1 MASNTPF
8 KPKQDKEYNIDKD
21 TVNAIIK
28 KRFNTEKKPT
38 KFTLKSFT
46 ELGPELNPFL
56 LIPGIKE
63 KIEKYKENPSEENY
77 IDFFADLDKAGASG
91 LQKLGYAIGDL
102 VTAGIDLTVGRIG
115 DTNLPTVKS
124 IPAVTRSPIA

>member
-8 KPKQDKEYNIDKD
+8 KPKQDREYNVNQD
-21 TVNAIIK
+21 TVDAIIK
-28 KRFNTEKKPT
+28 KRFNTERKPV
-38 KFTLKSFT
+38 KFTLKGFT

-63 KIEKYKENPSEENY
+63 KIEKYKEDPSEKNY
-77 IDFFADLDKAGASG
+77 IDFFEDIDKAGASG

-102 VTAGIDLTVGRIG
+102 ATAGLDLTLGRIG
-115 DTNLPTVKS
+115 DNTNFNIQWNILDAK
-124 IPAVTRSPIA
+124 I